1 MKISVHRIGTESR
14 NVRRILG
21 IVCTLAVIWPPKTF
35 LEQNVISDVLQLIII
50 NENLNEH
57 KL

>member
-21 IVCTLAVIWPPKTF
+21 IVCTLAVIWPTKTF